1 MDAFLGSILSSI
13 PQLGVGGGL
22 AVVVVLLLRR
32 EAQANARHA
41 AELHRITTSH
51 DEELA
56 ELKTEIAGLRTQLEE
71 VNRKLDEER
80 DKRRAAEDAAPPRR
94 RPAPG
99 GAP

>member
-1 MDAFLGSILSSI
+1 LDVFLGSILSSI

-41 AELHRITTSH
+41 AELHRITSSH

-56 ELKTEIAGLRTQLEE
+56 ELRTEIGGLRTQLEE
-71 VNRKLDEER
+71 LNRKLDGER
-80 DKRRAAEDAAPPRR
+80 DRRRAAEDAVPTRR
-94 RPAPG
+94 RAPG

>member
-32 EAQANARHA
+32 EAQANSRHA
-41 AELHRITTSH
+41 AELHRITSNH

-56 ELKTEIAGLRTQLEE
+56 EMKTELTAVRVQLDE

-80 DKRRAAEDAAPPRR
+80 ARRRAAEDAAPPRR
-94 RPAPG
+94 RAHG